1 MREFVNKPRN
11 ILDEDFEKAHIEI
24 EEHTCI
30 ICKKEWMCV
39 VINNLVK
46 YGEVRSLISKGIYIS
61 PLCSECPGKRINEFI
76 DSKLEES
83 KMKKYQ
89 FVNRSPEWMGIG
101 YRKLKADEGL
111 SVIYEK
117 FYWFG
122 FWEIRKWQMNKEK
135 ALKKYYSARKKNN
148 SASQNAF

>member
-1 MREFVNKPRN
+1 MREFINEPE
-11 ILDEDFEKAHIEI
+11 IMLDEDLEKAHIMI

-30 ICKKEWMCV
+30 VCRRKWGCV
-39 VINNLVK
+39 IINNLIRF
-46 YGEVRSLISKGIYIS
+46 GGIRSLISKGIYIS
-61 PLCSECPGKRINEFI
+61 PICRECSEKRINEFVN
-76 DSKLEES
+76 SKLEES
-83 KMKKYQ
+83 KKKYQ

-135 ALKKYYSARKKNN
+135 ALKKYNSARKKNN
-148 SASQNAF
+148 SASQNVF